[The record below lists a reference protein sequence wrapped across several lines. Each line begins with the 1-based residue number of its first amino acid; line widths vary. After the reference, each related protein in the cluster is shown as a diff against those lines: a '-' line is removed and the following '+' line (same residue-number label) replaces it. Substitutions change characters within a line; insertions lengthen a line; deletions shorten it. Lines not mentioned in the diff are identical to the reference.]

1 MKTVWFFGSS
11 YIIPNSDNVVLGGT
25 AQRGD
30 WNTTVSIADTERI
43 LGNIGELFPSLAK
56 APIVSTP
63 LDLAKD
69 STNNILMY
77 YVFLD
82 SSCRKTYG

>member
-63 LDLAKD
+63 LDHAKD